1 MFTARE
7 LDIMQIEVEAR
18 LEKLMEEFV
27 KSFMGERMNDAQ
39 VAGNLVANGRTDGE
53 ETYGGAGRQPVR
65 DSQEVRGNDQF
76 DIGR

>member
-7 LDIMQIEVEAR
+7 VDIMQIVLEAR

-27 KSFMGERMNDAQ
+27 MSFMGERMNDAQ

-53 ETYGGAGRQPVR
+53 ETYGGAGRQPVQN
-65 DSQEVRGNDQF
+65 SGEVRGNEQP
-76 DIGR
+76 DIRR